1 MHVADPKL
9 PPLFTGHGVKAPT
22 EPRDYAV
29 AGARHGELGA
39 GDVVWARTIKAVRLA
54 FVLEP
59 DVPVRRIAE
68 IRVLLQTAIIDSLGV
83 LMPEQ
88 TAIQFGW
95 PNAIH
100 CNGAKVG
107 ETVFVCADVSS
118 DDVHPTWAVAS
129 VSIDL
134 SRDLDGLEPGLV
146 KAETSLEEEDG
157 GHLNRTEVIEALSA
171 HFMSAIYRWEHD
183 GVRSLVEHW
192 KGYLFGI
199 SEPAEIEVPEPVRE
213 GLTKV
218 TGQIIGVGDD
228 LELFINTNDHGV
240 VVLSDPLLR
249 AALTSEPNA

>member
-1 MHVADPKL
+1 MHLADPKL
-9 PPLFTGHGVKAPT
+9 PPLFTGYGVKAPT
-22 EPRDYAV
+22 EPLGHAV
-29 AGARHGELGA
+29 AGARKSELGA
-39 GDVVWARTIKAVRLA
+39 GDVVWARTTKAVRLA

-59 DVPVRRIAE
+59 DVPVSRIAE

-118 DDVHPTWAVAS
+118 EDVHPAWAVAA

-134 SRDLDGLEPGLV
+134 TRDLDGLEPGLV

-157 GHLNRTEVIEALSA
+157 GHLNRTEVIEALAA
-171 HFMSAIYRWEHD
+171 HFMNAIYRWEQD
-183 GVRSLVEHW
+183 GVRGIVDQW

-199 SEPAEIEVPEPVRE
+199 SEPAEIEVPESADDGPVQ
-213 GLTKV
+213 V
-218 TGQIIGVGDD
+218 TGKIIGVGDS
-228 LELFINTNDHGV
+228 LELFVNTGDHGV
-240 VVLSDPLLR
+240 VVLPDPLLR
-249 AALTSEPNA
+249 VALLNEPTA